1 MVKRVVWLASTQDDL
16 KAASED
22 VRKTM
27 GGAIRAAQEGSKSDD
42 AAPMKGKLR
51 DVLEVRDDDDA
62 GTWRLMYTVKIDDD
76 FYVLDFF
83 QKKSTKGI
91 ATPQVDL
98 DRIEARL
105 KQAQRIAARRRERA
119 NNE

>member
-1 MVKRVVWLASTQDDL
+1 MAKRVVWLGSTLDDL
-16 KAASED
+16 SAASES

-42 AAPMKGKLR
+42 AEPLKGNLR
-51 DVLEVRDDDDA
+51 EVIEVREYDDA

-76 FYVLDFF
+76 VYVLDFF

-105 KQAQRIAARRRERA
+105 KQARRIAAKA
-119 NNE
+119 KKGNPK